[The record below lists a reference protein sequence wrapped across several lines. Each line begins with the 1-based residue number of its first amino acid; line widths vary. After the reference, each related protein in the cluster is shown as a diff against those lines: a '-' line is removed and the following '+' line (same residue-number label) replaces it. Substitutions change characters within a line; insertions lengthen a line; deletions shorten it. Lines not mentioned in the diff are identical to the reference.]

1 MPSAPRPCTVPA
13 EGFPAGLGHPLEAA
27 SAPEPLLAHTAPPP
41 PIPPPSSPRC
51 HPGAGLG
58 TAPTAALRGPAT
70 APTPPP
76 RLPGAPAAAPRLRGL
91 RRRRAPGAEPRPSA
105 PLTARPLPPPP
116 HLLSAARGAPPPPL
130 GPGRGRAARRS
141 GGGQRPLNPAP
152 PLQVATRLVNG
163 LKARLAVGWC
173 RVNHARGG

>member
-105 PLTARPLPPPP
+105 PLAARPLPPPP
-116 HLLSAARGAPPPPL
+116 PLTERCPRGAAAAGA
-130 GPGRGRAARRS
+130 GPGPRCPQEW
-141 GGGQRPLNPAP
+141 GGQRPLSPAP